1 MSLHFFSELIS
12 VVIHG
17 FYSINMFLALK
28 ACFFYQDIFNLWF
41 EQVGLLQL
49 NHTYILFAANI
60 SEDLKMSDLCWG
72 SKQPACIIIICWVAV
87 GIHLTYATEFKVIIW
102 TGWYTDTQRDT
113 YCSQLHLIG
122 LHNLVYSRRRTE
134 TLCNSHSRRWNQ
146 WWQGIPWDSVQLKPT
161 GHLNC
166 YCN

>member
-1 MSLHFFSELIS
+1 MSLHFFSESIS

-102 TGWYTDTQRDT
+102 TG
-113 YCSQLHLIG
+113 
-122 LHNLVYSRRRTE
+122 
-134 TLCNSHSRRWNQ
+134 
-146 WWQGIPWDSVQLKPT
+146 
-161 GHLNC
+161 
-166 YCN
+166 